1 MEVLEIIK
9 SLRPAEEAPTNRTDG
24 DNGNARF
31 TVAIIGAGF
40 AGATLAAQ
48 LLRRAGASFSVVLIE
63 RRAFP
68 GRGVAY
74 GTQFDGHLLNVRAQ
88 SMSAYPE
95 TPDHFLRW
103 AQKNYD
109 CSVKAGDFLPRRV
122 YGQYVLSLLHEER
135 KLHPGQFQCIQDE
148 AVSVARL
155 GRTTEIRLRN
165 GRTIFADKVV
175 LALGNFPPANPH
187 LPGKTPASVR
197 YVSNPWL
204 PSTSIDPAKYAD
216 KGDREKSVL
225 LVGSGLTAVDVAIE
239 LRARGF
245 EGTIHTLSRRGLLPQ
260 THQAFVP
267 VPLSWNK
274 NFPRT
279 TRGLLRLIRAEI
291 HAATVQGGN
300 WRAVI
305 DSLRPVTQE
314 IWRSL
319 PRPEQQRFLRHVRPY
334 WEVHRHRVAP
344 SIGAQLASQLLSGQ
358 IQIHAGR
365 ITAYREDSDGVTVS
379 YRDRKSGKLVQLL
392 VDRVINCTGPD
403 ADLRRVDSL
412 LLSNLISQKLA
423 CPDSLFL
430 GLAVSENG
438 ALIDST
444 GTPSRFLYTVG
455 SLRKGSLWETTAVPE
470 IRAQVSELATL
481 LSAEYVSKNLEPE
494 KRESRQLEPVAA
506 HQSSVEQVS

>member
-1 MEVLEIIK
+1 
-9 SLRPAEEAPTNRTDG
+9 
-24 DNGNARF
+24 
-31 TVAIIGAGF
+31 
-40 AGATLAAQ
+40 
-48 LLRRAGASFSVVLIE
+48 
-63 RRAFP
+63 
-68 GRGVAY
+68 VAY